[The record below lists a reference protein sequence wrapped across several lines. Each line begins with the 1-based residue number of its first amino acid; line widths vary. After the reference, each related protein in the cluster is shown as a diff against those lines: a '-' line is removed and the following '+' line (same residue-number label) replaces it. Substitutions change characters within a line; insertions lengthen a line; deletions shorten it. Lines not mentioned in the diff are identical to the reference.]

1 MASIREMSPKVV
13 MLIALAIVAGVV
25 AAGYFLVLQEMSAKN
40 DTQRAT
46 LQAKQDENNKLRE
59 YEPRLADLERQIAS
73 LKQQLEIQKQIV
85 PDSKEADRF
94 ITMMQEA
101 AAAAGIEVRRFT
113 ARGVNTRDFYAEV
126 PFEIEV
132 DGTFYSML
140 NFFERISK
148 LERIVNISN
157 LQLASVSNTQAA
169 KTKKKYQY
177 APGESVVATAVATT
191 FFSNETT
198 MQAAPP
204 PAKGPGARPG
214 PPAGRPGMPPAAP
227 AGGR

>member
-13 MLIALAIVAGVV
+13 LLIAVAIVGGLI
-25 AAGYFLVLQEMSAKN
+25 AAAYFLLLQEMAAKN
-40 DTQRAT
+40 EQQRVV
-46 LQAKQDENNKLRE
+46 LKAKQDENKTLE
-59 YEPRLADLERQIAS
+59 AYEGRVADMERTIAG
-73 LKQQLEIQKQIV
+73 LKQQLEIQKKIV
-85 PDSKEADRF
+85 PETKEADAF

-140 NFFERISK
+140 NFFERIARM
-148 LERIVNISN
+148 ERIVNISA
-157 LQLASVSNTQAA
+157 LQLASVNMPTAA
-169 KTKKKYQY
+169 KTKKTYKY

-191 FFSNETT
+191 FFSNEST
-198 MQAAPP
+198 MQPAAP
-204 PAKGPGARPG
+204 AAAPGARPG
-214 PPAGRPGMPPAAP
+214 PPVGPAGAPQP

>member
-13 MLIALAIVAGVV
+13 LLIAVAIVGGLV
-25 AAGYFLVLQEMSAKN
+25 AAAYFLLLQEMATKN
-40 DTQRAT
+40 DQQRAA
-46 LQAKQDENNKLRE
+46 LKAKEDENQTLRA

-73 LKQQLEIQKQIV
+73 LKQQLEIQKKIV
-85 PDSKEADRF
+85 PDAKEADTF
-94 ITMMQEA
+94 ITIMQEA

-140 NFFERISK
+140 NFFERVSR

-157 LQLASVSNTQAA
+157 LQLASVSAAAAA
-169 KTKKKYQY
+169 KTKKKYNY

-191 FFSNETT
+191 FFSNDSTI
-198 MQAAPP
+198 QAAP
-204 PAKGPGARPG
+204 AAAAPGARPG
-214 PPAGRPGMPPAAP
+214 VPPGAGMPPQP